1 MKAYT
6 DYPILEL
13 GDISG
18 EEEAPI
24 REVKILY
31 YDGDK
36 RCKVIV
42 EGVEEEIKTGYLY
55 TAPVRCEEAYEKD
68 LIINTQYVKN
78 EKGHFPSSKAAQITK
93 SWVVYGPDYSP
104 SSGKGPFYYRFLKDA
119 WNKAKSLGEGAEC
132 VQSLQVRHRD
142 GSGTWTSDVV
152 YEVGYWDKEFYIKR

>member
-1 MKAYT
+1 MKAFT

-18 EEEAPI
+18 EEAPI
-24 REVKILY
+24 REVKILH

-42 EGVEEEIKTGYLY
+42 EGVQEEIKTGYLY
-55 TAPVRCEEAYEKD
+55 KAPARYDEAYEKD
-68 LIINTQYVKN
+68 LVINTQYVKN

-93 SWVVYGPDYSP
+93 SWIVYGPNYSP
-104 SSGKGPFYYRFLKDA
+104 SSGLGPFYYRFLRDA

-132 VQSLQVRHRD
+132 VQNLKVRNRD
-142 GSGTWTSDVV
+142 GSGTWTSGGVV
-152 YEVGYWDKEFYIKR
+152 YEICAK

>member
-13 GDISG
+13 GDKLG
-18 EEEAPI
+18 EDAPI

-42 EGVEEEIKTGYLY
+42 EGVQEEIKTGYLY
-55 TAPVRCEEAYEKD
+55 IAPVRSDEAYEKD

-78 EKGHFPSSKAAQITK
+78 EKGHYPSSKAAQITK
-93 SWVVYGPDYSP
+93 SWVVYGPNYSP
-104 SSGKGPFYYRFLKDA
+104 SSGLGPFYFRFLKDA
-119 WNKAKSLGEGAEC
+119 WNKAKSLGEGAVT
-132 VQSLQVRHRD
+132 VQSLKVSKRD
-142 GSGTWTSDVV
+142 GSSRWTGGDVE
-152 YEVGYWDKEFYIKR
+152 YEVVR

>member
-18 EEEAPI
+18 EDAPI
-24 REVKILY
+24 REVKILC

-42 EGVEEEIKTGYLY
+42 QGVQEEIKTGYLY
-55 TAPVRCEEAYEKD
+55 IAPVRSDEAYEKD

-78 EKGHFPSSKAAQITK
+78 EKGHYPSSKAAQITK

-104 SSGKGPFYYRFLKDA
+104 SSGLGPFYFRFLKDA
-119 WNKAKSLGEGAEC
+119 WKKALSLGEGAET
-132 VQSLQVRHRD
+132 VQSSKVSHRD
-142 GSGTWTSDVV
+142 GSSTWTSGDVV
-152 YEVGYWDKEFYIKR
+152 YEVTSK

>member
-1 MKAYT
+1 MRAYT

-18 EEEAPI
+18 EEAPI

-42 EGVEEEIKTGYLY
+42 EGVQEEIKTGYLY
-55 TAPVRCEEAYEKD
+55 TAPVRSDEAYEKN

-78 EKGHFPSSKAAQITK
+78 EKGHFKSSKAAQITK
-93 SWVVYGPDYSP
+93 SYVVYPPNYNGTF
-104 SSGKGPFYYRFLKDA
+104 GPFYYRFLDKA
-119 WNKAKSLGEGAEC
+119 WNRACALGVGSE
-132 VQSLQVRHRD
+132 VSQWIHVRRRD
-142 GSGTWTSDVV
+142 GSGCGSSGEV
-152 YEVGYWDKEFYIKR
+152 YWQVTD